1 MGINCM
7 KKSISALLIA
17 ASVAVA
23 GAQDTPAVASSIP
36 IDRIV
41 AVVGKEPLLW
51 SHVVEAMNRRANGQP
66 LPTDSTQFLL
76 QARQVLTQLVNEE
89 LLVQKARE
97 EKVEVSE
104 ADIAVTVDKQLDRI
118 RAQYKTD
125 EEFRGDLSR
134 SGFGTPEEYRKW
146 YSDQQRRAA
155 LQERYISKLR
165 QEQKLP
171 SAPVTEAD
179 IARYFEENRAQIPRR
194 PSTVSFRQ
202 VIVTVQPSA
211 AARQATLAK
220 ADSLIAELRSGGD
233 FEKIAKRESM
243 DPNSKDVG
251 GDLGWL
257 RRGNLVPE
265 FERMMVVL
273 PPGRIS
279 PPVETTYGVH
289 IIRVDRVQL
298 AEFKVRQILLR
309 PSIDSN
315 DVTRARTQADS
326 VAKLWRAGASFDTLA
341 ARYHDP
347 GEDKNI
353 PTAFPRAQL
362 PPPYVDAFAGKG
374 VNDITDPFPIDDKA
388 RDVPKFVVA
397 QLTAVGEEREATLV
411 DWKEQLREQLAQERA
426 YLRLLA
432 RLREQTYVSVRL

>member
-1 MGINCM
+1 M
-7 KKSISALLIA
+7 KKLLTALVMA
-17 ASVAVA
+17 ASSAAA
-23 GAQDTPAVASSIP
+23 GAQDTTAVAGSVP

-51 SHVVEAMNRRANGQP
+51 SHVLEAMNRRANGQP
-66 LPTDSTQFLL
+66 LPTDSAEFRL
-76 QARQVLTQLVNEE
+76 QAQQILTQLVNEE
-89 LLVQKARE
+89 LLVQKAVE

-104 ADIAVTVDKQLDRI
+104 ADISATVEKQLNRI
-118 RAQYKTD
+118 QAQYKTD
-125 EEFRGDLSR
+125 EEFREDLSR

-146 YSDQQRRAA
+146 FSDQQRRSA
-155 LQERYISKLR
+155 LQERYIAKLR

-171 SAPVTEAD
+171 AAPVTDAD
-179 IARYFEENRAQIPRR
+179 IAKYFEENRAQMPRR

-202 VIVTVQPSA
+202 VIITVQPSP
-211 AARQATLAK
+211 AARRAALAK
-220 ADSLIAELRSGGD
+220 ADSLIAELRAGGD

-243 DPNSKDVG
+243 DPNSKDIG

-273 PPGRIS
+273 PPGRVS
-279 PPVETTYGVH
+279 PPVETTYGIH
-289 IIRVDRVQL
+289 IMRVDRVQL

-309 PSIDSN
+309 PAIDST
-315 DVTRARTQADS
+315 DVARARAQADS
-326 VAKLWRAGASFDTLA
+326 VVMRWRAGASFDTLV

-362 PPPYVDAFAGKG
+362 PPPYVTAFEGKN

-397 QLTAVGEEREATLV
+397 QLTAVGEEREPTLV

>member
-1 MGINCM
+1 M
-7 KKSISALLIA
+7 KTMLTAVLLA
-17 ASVAVA
+17 ANVAMV
-23 GAQDTPAVASSIP
+23 GAQDTSAVASPIP

-41 AVVGKEPLLW
+41 AVVGKEAVLW
-51 SHVVEAMNRRANGQP
+51 SQVLEAMNRRANGQP
-66 LPTDSTQFLL
+66 LPTDSAQFLL
-76 QARQVLTQLVNEE
+76 QAQQVLTQLVNEE
-89 LLVQKARE
+89 LLVQKALE
-97 EKVEVSE
+97 EKIEVSE
-104 ADIAVTVDKQLDRI
+104 PDIAVTVDKQLNRI
-118 RAQYKTD
+118 RAQYQTE
-125 EEFRGDLSR
+125 EEFREDLSK

-146 YSDQQRRAA
+146 FSDQQRRSA
-155 LQERYISKLR
+155 LQERYIAKLR

-171 SAPVTEAD
+171 PGPVTDAD
-179 IARYFEENRAQIPRR
+179 IVKYFEENRAQMPRR

-202 VIVTVQPSA
+202 VILTVQPSA
-211 AARQATLAK
+211 AARRATLAK
-220 ADSLIAELRSGGD
+220 ADSLIAELKAGGD

-243 DPNSKDVG
+243 DPNSKDIG

-273 PPGRIS
+273 PPGRVS
-279 PPVETTYGVH
+279 PPVETTYGIH

-309 PSIDSN
+309 PSIDSS
-315 DVTRARTQADS
+315 DIARARGQADS
-326 VAKLWRAGASFDTLA
+326 VAMLWRSGVAFDTLA
-341 ARYHDP
+341 AKYHDP

-362 PPPYVDAFAGKG
+362 PPPYVTAFTDKV
-374 VNDITDPFPIDDKA
+374 VNDITDPFTIDDKA
-388 RDVPKFVVA
+388 RDVPKFVIA
-397 QLTAVGEEREATLV
+397 QLTAVGEEREATFV
-411 DWKEQLREQLAQERA
+411 DWKEELREQLAQERA